1 MAAIEYAQVYSPLVD
16 IYLMIGAV
24 NELEAEALDDIDN
37 RNDLTDDEVKAE
49 MAREIKRKARA
60 KYG

>member
-24 NELEAEALDDIDN
+24 NELESEALEDVEN
-37 RNDLTDDEVKAE
+37 REDLTDEEVKQE

>member
-24 NELEAEALDDIDN
+24 NELESEALEDAEN
-37 RNDLTDDEVKAE
+37 REDLTDEEVKQE
-49 MAREIKRKARA
+49 MAREIIQKARA

>member
-1 MAAIEYAQVYSPLVD
+1 MAAIEYAQIYSPLVD

-24 NELEAEALDDIDN
+24 NELESEALEDAEN
-37 RNDLTDDEVKAE
+37 REDLTDEEVKQE
-49 MAREIKRKARA
+49 MAREIIQKARA

>member
-24 NELEAEALDDIDN
+24 NELEAETLDDIDN
-37 RNDLTDDEVKAE
+37 QPELTDEEVRQK
-49 MAREIKRKARA
+49 MAREIMQKARA

>member
-24 NELEAEALDDIDN
+24 NELESEALEDAEN
-37 RNDLTDDEVKAE
+37 REDLTDDEVKQE
-49 MAREIKRKARA
+49 MAREIIQKARA